1 MDDVLAGVREAFL
14 DEGVDEQVL
23 QDLRQMWEAK
33 VLASKAV
40 DPPPEVVEPTP
51 PALASHPVQNENT
64 KAIQQK
70 QSKIAYTF
78 S

>member
-33 VLASKAV
+33 VVASKAV
-40 DPPPEVVEPTP
+40 EPLEVADPVSTTMQITQQT
-51 PALASHPVQNENT
+51 QNETPKTSN
-64 KAIQQK
+64 QK
-70 QSKIAYTF
+70 QSTQ
-78 S
+78 